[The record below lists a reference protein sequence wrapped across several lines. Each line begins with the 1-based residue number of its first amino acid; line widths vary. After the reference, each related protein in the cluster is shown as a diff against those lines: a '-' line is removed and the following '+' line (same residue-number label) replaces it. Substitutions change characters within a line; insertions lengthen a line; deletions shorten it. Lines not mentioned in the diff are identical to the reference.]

1 MRRRIF
7 WLIGLVVCGLAG
19 VFFVSTSSLTSSQ
32 LPAVNNALLAA
43 QAQNEPAEPE
53 ALTLGGSYEDP
64 QGRFQIGILSG
75 FSVSPVSGS
84 VLLEAP
90 NGTLAYSVTVV
101 PAGSPGEET
110 VLTDAALA
118 QIVKNTFATGEG
130 FQPTGFQTLAGG
142 GVQIPWV
149 GRLTLGANTQAVQ
162 GLVLARQ
169 AAADVYLLAIASTEG
184 TAQAILP
191 TLVDSLEVL

>member
-32 LPAVNNALLAA
+32 LPAANNALLAA
-43 QAQNEPAEPE
+43 QAQNEPTEPE

-84 VLLEAP
+84 VLLEAS

>member
-1 MRRRIF
+1 M
-7 WLIGLVVCGLAG
+7 
-19 VFFVSTSSLTSSQ
+19 
-32 LPAVNNALLAA
+32 
-43 QAQNEPAEPE
+43 
-53 ALTLGGSYEDP
+53 
-64 QGRFQIGILSG
+64 
-75 FSVSPVSGS
+75 
-84 VLLEAP
+84 
-90 NGTLAYSVTVV
+90 
-101 PAGSPGEET
+101 
-110 VLTDAALA
+110 LTDACPGPDCF
-118 QIVKNTFATGEG
+118 KNTFAHWRRA